1 MCVDIYCM
9 NYPALCLV
17 EPEKGYNVQY
27 APLSEKGAGLGWAG
41 LGWAGL
47 LTSETSS
54 TSDTSHLSA
63 AAPRCP
69 GSAGVAHYK
78 LSHNVFRVSK

>member
-1 MCVDIYCM
+1 M

-27 APLSEKGAGLGWAG
+27 APLSEEGAGLA
-41 LGWAGL
+41 WAGL

>member
-1 MCVDIYCM
+1 MCLDIYCM

-27 APLSEKGAGLGWAG
+27 APLSEKGAG

>member
-27 APLSEKGAGLGWAG
+27 APLCEKGAGLGWAG
-41 LGWAGL
+41 LGWAR
-47 LTSETSS
+47 
-54 TSDTSHLSA
+54 HWA
-63 AAPRCP
+63 ADE
-69 GSAGVAHYK
+69 
-78 LSHNVFRVSK
+78 